1 MNFDI
6 YFEVYW
12 IFILIMAVW
21 VFSVINFILLLLVI
35 REHKPKKIAKPKPEM
50 PKQEETQESL
60 EEEEGEGF

>member
-35 REHKPKKIAKPKPEM
+35 RGHKPKKIAKPKAEK
-50 PKQEETQESL
+50 PKETEKHEAS
-60 EEEEGEGF
+60 EEEEDEGF